1 MKKNWKEIILYPAIG
16 ALVYSGLM
24 LVIDWRRNKL
34 DSFWLYLV
42 CFVLFFTPMA
52 IGKYLSYREK
62 KKTNKDNS
70 NL

>member
-42 CFVLFFTPMA
+42 CFVLFYFILYPN
-52 IGKYLSYREK
+52 GDREISVIQGEK
-62 KKTNKDNS
+62 ED
-70 NL
+70 